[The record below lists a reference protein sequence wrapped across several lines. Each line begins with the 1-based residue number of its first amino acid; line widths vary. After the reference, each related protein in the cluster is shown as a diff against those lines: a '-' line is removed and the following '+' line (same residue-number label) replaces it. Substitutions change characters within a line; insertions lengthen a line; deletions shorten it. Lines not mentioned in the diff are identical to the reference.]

1 MYELFDKIF
10 LPLKKKSVGE
20 PGLLRT
26 FLGLALWLFLPKVSF
41 ADPAPVLLGEKGEL
55 PPALTSGLAAY
66 FFASVLS
73 AVTLHDIFMGRDSL
87 HGAFVDI
94 DPVNS
99 QRMI

>member
-1 MYELFDKIF
+1 MYELFDKII

-26 FLGLALWLFLPKVSF
+26 FLVLALWLFLPKVSF

-55 PPALTSGLAAY
+55 PPALTLGLAAY
-66 FFASVLS
+66 FSASVLS
-73 AVTLHDIFMGRDSL
+73 AVTLHDIFMGSDSL
-87 HGAFVDI
+87 QGAFVDI

-99 QRMI
+99 QRMM